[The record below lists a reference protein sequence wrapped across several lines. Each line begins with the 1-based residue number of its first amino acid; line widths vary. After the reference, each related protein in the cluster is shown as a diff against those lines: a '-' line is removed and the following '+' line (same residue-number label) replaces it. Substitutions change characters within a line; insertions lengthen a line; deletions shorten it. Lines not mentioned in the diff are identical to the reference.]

1 MPKTDLPDPKT
12 KDLERLYEDML
23 PHIPTVVGQVCASL
37 RYYSDEMELEVIA
50 QRLRFTLWEKG
61 YRRLRSFKPGS
72 LPQPWLF
79 KVALRDIRRWLQK
92 QSRMVSL
99 EDMLPDSF
107 TTQPDQ
113 ESDLLKKEQWKLL
126 LAAVARLPE
135 GQQRLFYLMCDGL
148 SNPEIARRL
157 GIKETSL
164 RVKRSNL
171 LSKLKEMVNIDNRYW
186 QALTRTEK
194 ND

>member
-1 MPKTDLPDPKT
+1 MPETDSYVPEN

-37 RYYSDEMELEVIA
+37 RYSPGEIELEAMA
-50 QRLRFTLWEKG
+50 QRLRFSLWEKG
-61 YRRLRSFKPGS
+61 YRRLHSFKPVS
-72 LPQPWLF
+72 PSQPWLF
-79 KVALRDIRRWLQK
+79 KVAIRDIRRWLQK

-113 ESDLLKKEQWKLL
+113 ESELLKKERWKIL

-135 GQQRLFYLMCDGL
+135 GQQRLFYLMLDGL
-148 SNPEIARRL
+148 SDPEMARKLRMEV
-157 GIKETSL
+157 KSL
-164 RVKRSNL
+164 RVKRSRL
-171 LSKLKEMVNIDNRYW
+171 LRKLEEMVNEDTGRGL
-186 QALTRTEK
+186 ARTEK